1 MSDTETGLS
10 QLAVL
15 IREHG
20 HELVEQIS
28 TDSAT
33 AMLTV
38 VRRMAREADEAVELR
53 DGMIR
58 LARQLGATLT
68 EIAEAAGVAPQT
80 VANICKRG

>member
-1 MSDTETGLS
+1 MSDTHTELS
-10 QLAVL
+10 SLATL
-15 IREHG
+15 MRQHG
-20 HELVEQIS
+20 HEFVEQVS
-28 TDSAT
+28 ADSAS

-38 VRRMAREADEAVELR
+38 VRRMARQAEDAIELR

-68 EIAEAAGVAPQT
+68 DVAEAAGVAPQT